1 MPEMIARSAIQVR
14 KKPSGRYRPEPKLFY
29 PDKVAEVERDNH
41 LAAGFDRDLK
51 HHVVLRVRK
60 KGPPKIEDLPSMP
73 DGAQVVEDVVNIR
86 VCEAEFAGVLP
97 RDSLI
102 LEDERHRD
110 IDLKRFAA
118 EAR

>member
-1 MPEMIARSAIQVR
+1 
-14 KKPSGRYRPEPKLFY
+14 LFY
-29 PDKVAEVERDNH
+29 PDKVAEVEGDDD
-41 LAAGFDRDLK
+41 LTAGFNRDLK
-51 HHVVLRVRK
+51 YHVIPRVGEKR
-60 KGPPKIEDLPSMP
+60 PPKIEDLPSMP

-86 VCEAEFAGVLP
+86 VCEAEFAGMLP

>member
-1 MPEMIARSAIQVR
+1 
-14 KKPSGRYRPEPKLFY
+14 
-29 PDKVAEVERDNH
+29 
-41 LAAGFDRDLK
+41 
-51 HHVVLRVRK
+51 
-60 KGPPKIEDLPSMP
+60 MP